1 MAGIGIELQ
10 RLLRKNTLGGGAQ
23 AYMVAGLVGSGP
35 WLISIVAILAIGVI
49 AGGGPQDSAAVE
61 QFQVSVSY
69 LMAGSLILTSPLQL
83 LFTRYAADRMYERR
97 EAVVLPNLMG
107 ALCLTIAASAL
118 CGGTALLAWFDVPWP
133 YQLAMLA
140 NFIVLSC
147 IWVVQIFASAIR
159 AFRPLVGAFALGYL
173 AAAAAA
179 LALRPYGPAGLLAG
193 FCAGQALLLFS
204 LLVTVV
210 RQFPSSALMSFAFL
224 RRDQVFPRLAV
235 IGLLYNSA
243 VWCDKFVF
251 WRDPLAGAA
260 IVGPLRASV
269 VYDLPIFLAYL
280 SIVPGMAMLVVRL
293 EVELAE
299 KCEAFYRTVTSGGTH
314 QAVKEGHRQLVAAVE
329 RGLADIV
336 KVQVV
341 TTAILM
347 LFAGEILALFGIS
360 PLYQPLFAIDLVA
373 VALQLAFLAMLSILF
388 YLDRQVIALKLCA
401 LLLSANTLFSWISVQ
416 LGPQFFGYGFALA
429 VLLTCASAALY
440 LSHTLDHLVFET
452 FMLQPSAPA
461 PRHRAHR
468 SSWRSSC
475 LSRFKKGGQAPS
487 PVD

>member
-23 AYMVAGLVGSGP
+23 AYAVAGLVGSGP
-35 WLISIVAILAIGVI
+35 WLLSIVAILAISVI
-49 AGGGPQDSAAVE
+49 ATADARYGTAVE

-83 LFTRYAADRMYERR
+83 LFTRYAADRMFERR
-97 EAVVLPNLMG
+97 DGVILPNLMG
-107 ALCLTIAASAL
+107 ALCLTMAASMLA
-118 CGGTALLAWFDVPWP
+118 GGAALLCWFDQPWP
-133 YQLAMLA
+133 YRLCMLA
-140 NFIVLSC
+140 NFVVLSC
-147 IWVVQIFASAIR
+147 IWIVQIFASAIR
-159 AFRPLVGAFALGYL
+159 AFRPLLGAFALGYL
-173 AAAAAA
+173 ITAGAA
-179 LALRPYGPAGLLAG
+179 LALRPYGLDGLLAG
-193 FCAGQALLLFS
+193 FFAGQAVLLFA
-204 LLVTVV
+204 LLTMVV
-210 RQFPSSALMSFAFL
+210 RQFPATGMLDFAFL
-224 RRDQVFPRLAV
+224 RRDQVFPRLAL
-235 IGLLYNSA
+235 IGLLYNAA

-293 EVELAE
+293 EVELAD
-299 KCEAFYRTVTSGGTH
+299 KCEAFYRTITSGGNH
-314 QAVKEGHRQLVAAVE
+314 AAIDLGHRQLVAAVR

-341 TTAILM
+341 TTAIAL

-360 PLYQPLFAIDLVA
+360 PLYQPLFAIDLLA

-401 LLLSANTLFSWISVQ
+401 LLLVSNTALSWLSVQ

-440 LSHTLDHLVFET
+440 LARTLEHLIFET
-452 FMLQPSAPA
+452 FMLQPSGRRP
-461 PRHRAHR
+461 
-468 SSWRSSC
+468 
-475 LSRFKKGGQAPS
+475 G
-487 PVD
+487 